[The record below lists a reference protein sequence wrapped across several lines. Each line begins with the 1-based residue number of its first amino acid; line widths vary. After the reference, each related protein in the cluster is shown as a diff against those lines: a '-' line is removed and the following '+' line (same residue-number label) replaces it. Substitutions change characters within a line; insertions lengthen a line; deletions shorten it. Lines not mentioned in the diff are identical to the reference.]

1 MGKKIFRF
9 LCELLFDA
17 RAFERGSLS
26 MQRVE
31 QPHRLGRIIFDSD
44 LVQILQMINTPVI
57 RRYIAFNVIKLDV
70 DIFAY
75 E

>member
-1 MGKKIFRF
+1 
-9 LCELLFDA
+9 
-17 RAFERGSLS
+17 